1 MDQLLSLPTLAN
13 FENDGRRVLVQLIG
27 LSAWRSLD
35 QALASLTVF
44 AHPDAVGSVGTR
56 AVFRT
61 IRGRPKGTII
71 GDAMLDDNASPATAF
86 EWATGFKRGPDLQCN
101 HLSAAAR
108 DPASYSDLRNICYTP
123 TFIAKLTDS
132 QRKDVSE
139 GHLSHLLRFRAFEL
153 YGYAGPQGSPHPR
166 KPSGYDD
173 LPGLA
178 RSHRRR
184 DDGRGRR
191 RHLPQ
196 EHGTASEGPPG
207 EGGPVHRLDFLGLP
221 SGRDGDLPGLLGG
234 SVVSATARSPM
245 IRSTRLRGSGNR
257 CRFTRP
263 VAVATSQF
271 LIRRMYSDML
281 IVT

>member
-1 MDQLLSLPTLAN
+1 MDQLRPLPTLAD

-61 IRGRPKGTII
+61 IRGGPKGAII

-101 HLSAAAR
+101 HLYAAAR

-132 QRKDVSE
+132 KREDVPE

-153 YGYAGPQGSPHPR
+153 YGYAGPQGAPPPR

-173 LPGLA
+173 LVWP
-178 RSHRRR
+178 
-184 DDGRGRR
+184 D
-191 RHLPQ
+191 PI
-196 EHGTASEGPPG
+196 
-207 EGGPVHRLDFLGLP
+207 GGG
-221 SGRDGDLPGLLGG
+221 
-234 SVVSATARSPM
+234 ATAEVAAFTFRRNMARRPKD
-245 IRSTRLRGSGNR
+245 RLAKAARLVGWTFSDYRPDETVVYLGS
-257 CRFTRP
+257 
-263 VAVATSQF
+263 
-271 LIRRMYSDML
+271 
-281 IVT
+281 